1 MYRRK
6 LTKSFGLKRH
16 SYFGVE
22 EVNVECFEV
31 DNGQLMQCRVGFS
44 IVARRGRCGVVQ
56 ISKVGR
62 KTPNQVIAQKYGVLA
77 CVNKLATIG
86 YNLNTYSSMK
96 IQSIDAGSYHD
107 LVGFCARIA

>member
-31 DNGQLMQCRVGFS
+31 DNDQLMQCRVGFS
-44 IVARRGRCGVVQ
+44 IAARRGRGGVVQ

-62 KTPNQVIAQKYGVLA
+62 KAPNQVIAQKYGVLTY
-77 CVNKLATIG
+77 VNKLVTIG
-86 YNLNTYSSMK
+86 YNRNTYSSMK
-96 IQSIDAGSYHD
+96 IQSIDAGSFHD
-107 LVGFCARIA
+107 LAGFCSRMA